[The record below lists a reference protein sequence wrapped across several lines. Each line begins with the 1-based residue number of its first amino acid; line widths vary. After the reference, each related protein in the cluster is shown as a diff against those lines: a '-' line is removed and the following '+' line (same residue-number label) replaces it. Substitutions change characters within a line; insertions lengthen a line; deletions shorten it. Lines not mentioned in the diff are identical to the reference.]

1 MSDYKKIYAVDFD
14 GTLAKT
20 RFPEII
26 SPNIAIFMF
35 CKQLKRNGAILILW
49 TCRCGKDL
57 DDAVEYCKKYG
68 LEFDYI
74 NENVPENVEKW
85 GNDSRKI
92 FAHEYIDDKS
102 WSPIRDKEHRQSV
115 ARAFIRGAASVTK
128 VTKIITTVLQLLLI
142 VLIICSFIKVAG
154 IL

>member
-20 RFPEII
+20 KFPEII
-26 SPNIAIFMF
+26 HPNIPIFMM
-35 CKQLKRNGAILILW
+35 CKQLKRKGAILILW

-57 DDAVEYCKKYG
+57 EDAVEYCKKYG

-74 NENVPENVEKW
+74 NENVPENVERW

-92 FAHEYIDDKS
+92 YAHEYIDDKA
-102 WSPIRDKEHRQSV
+102 WSPIREKKWRECTVKAYMKGIYTSRIVISLL
-115 ARAFIRGAASVTK
+115 AISGFICL
-128 VTKIITTVLQLLLI
+128 VLEVFGMI
-142 VLIICSFIKVAG
+142 
-154 IL
+154 

>member
-1 MSDYKKIYAVDFD
+1 MSEYKKIYAVDFD

-20 RFPEII
+20 HFPEII
-26 SPNIAIFMF
+26 SPNVAMFML

-102 WSPIRDKEHRQSV
+102 WSPIRERKWRDRTVK
-115 ARAFIRGAASVTK
+115 AFIRGAENVTNA
-128 VTKIITTVLQLLLI
+128 TLLLLI
-142 VLIICSFIKVAG
+142 TAIVCLFLKVAG

>member
-26 SPNIAIFMF
+26 SPNVTMFML

-74 NENVPENVEKW
+74 NENVPENIEKW

-102 WSPIRDKEHRQSV
+102 WSPIREKTWAEKVMR
-115 ARAFIRGAASVTK
+115 ARWRYSGHLWAIIGIFFA
-128 VTKIITTVLQLLLI
+128 IITIQTF
-142 VLIICSFIKVAG
+142 IIHG
-154 IL
+154 IF